1 MFLSLPENP
10 SPADVAAARDEAQ
23 GVHDDLTA
31 ANFADTISEYG
42 GGDLG
47 WLSQGD
53 LPPELEGALTGLSD
67 GEFSEPVRG
76 QTGFHIFLLHER
88 ERGGANLPEYAE
100 VRETLYRQ
108 MLGVA
113 MERQEATFLEELR
126 REAII
131 RRML

>member
-1 MFLSLPENP
+1 M
-10 SPADVAAARDEAQ
+10 
-23 GVHDDLTA
+23 
-31 ANFADTISEYG
+31 
-42 GGDLG
+42 
-47 WLSQGD
+47 
-53 LPPELEGALTGLSD
+53 
-67 GEFSEPVRG
+67 RG

-113 MERQEATFLEELR
+113 MERQEASFLEELR